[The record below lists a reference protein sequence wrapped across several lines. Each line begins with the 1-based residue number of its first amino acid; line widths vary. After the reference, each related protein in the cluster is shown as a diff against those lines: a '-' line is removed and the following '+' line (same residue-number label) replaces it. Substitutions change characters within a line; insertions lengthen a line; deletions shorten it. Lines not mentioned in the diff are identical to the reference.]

1 MAHLYASFA
10 DASLAEKAAGALL
23 DYGVHQE
30 DISLVAHDAYG
41 QTRGSAY
48 GTQAGAALG
57 AGYGVAGDAQYGTT
71 TSMAAGVGRGA
82 SNIGDSAVDATKS
95 VGDRLAQVGDKVAGS
110 VSGAFGAEGAAAGY
124 DAAAA
129 ERSGSAEVR
138 TGMAGNEAGIHGSAA
153 SAGNADT
160 YGSPMA
166 TGTATGMAG
175 DLNPMDQ
182 GGPDSAVSQG
192 DTATAAKRGISTTTP
207 EDAGEGAVKGT
218 GIGLGVGILAS
229 LAALTI
235 PGIGLV
241 LGGGALAA
249 ALGATALTAGAG
261 AIAGGATGFLKDQGV
276 PHEAADRYHGMVA
289 GGGAVLSINIPSGD
303 VDQATAEAILSKY
316 GAADVNAY

>member
-30 DISLVAHDAYG
+30 DISLVAHDAYS
-41 QTRGSAY
+41 QTREAAY
-48 GTQAGAALG
+48 GTQAG
-57 AGYGVAGDAQYGTT
+57 DT
-71 TSMAAGVGRGA
+71 
-82 SNIGDSAVDATKS
+82 
-95 VGDRLAQVGDKVAGS
+95 VAGS
-110 VSGAFGAEGAAAGY
+110 VSGAYGAE
-124 DAAAA
+124 
-129 ERSGSAEVR
+129 
-138 TGMAGNEAGIHGSAA
+138 EA
-153 SAGNADT
+153 
-160 YGSPMA
+160 A

-235 PGIGLV
+235 PGVGLV

-289 GGGAVLSINIPSGD
+289 GGGAVLSINVPSGD

>member
-23 DYGVHQE
+23 DYGVRQE

-41 QTRGSAY
+41 QTRETAY
-48 GTQAGAALG
+48 STQAGAAPG
-57 AGYGVAGDAQYGTT
+57 AGYGAAGDAQYGTA
-71 TSMAAGVGRGA
+71 TSAASGIGRGA
-82 SNIGDSAVDATKS
+82 SNVGDSAVDATKS
-95 VGDRLAQVGDKVAGS
+95 AGDRLAQVGDKVAGS
-110 VSGAFGAEGAAAGY
+110 VSGAFGAEGTAAGY

-129 ERSGSAEVR
+129 ER
-138 TGMAGNEAGIHGSAA
+138 AGNVGTGIGAG
-153 SAGNADT
+153 
-160 YGSPMA
+160 
-166 TGTATGMAG
+166 GTAAVYSTPASMGSTTGMAG

-182 GGPDSAVSQG
+182 GAPDSAASQG
-192 DTATAAKRGISTTTP
+192 DAATAAKHGISTTTP

-235 PGIGLV
+235 PGVGLV

-276 PHEAADRYHGMVA
+276 PHEAADRYHGTVA
-289 GGGAVLSINIPSGD
+289 GGGAVLSINVPSGD
-303 VDQATAEAILSKY
+303 VDQATAESVLAKY